1 MAGVILL
8 ILLGI
13 FLFVVE
19 FLLIPGV
26 TIAGIGGVLLIGWG
40 IYLAFVDFGVQIGL
54 VTLGVTLFLSVVV
67 LAFILRSRTWQKVM
81 LDTKIEGTSHDALA
95 EGSVKTGDKGEALTR
110 LAPVG
115 KVKVNDIVME
125 GKSIAG
131 YIDPH
136 TEIEV
141 VKYSGSQLI
150 VKPIK

>member
-1 MAGVILL
+1 MAGVIIL
-8 ILLGI
+8 IVLGI
-13 FLFVVE
+13 FLFLVE

-26 TIAGIGGVLLIGWG
+26 TVAGIGGVLLIGWG
-40 IYLAFVDFGVQIGL
+40 IYLAFANFGVSMGL
-54 VTLGVTLFLSVVV
+54 ITLGVTILLSVVV
-67 LAFILRSRTWQKVM
+67 LAFALRSRTWKRVM
-81 LDTKIEGTSHDALA
+81 LDTKIDSTSHESPA
-95 EGSVKTGDKGEALTR
+95 EGSVKVGDKGEALTR

-136 TEIEV
+136 TAIEV
-141 VKYSGSQLI
+141 VKYTGSQLI